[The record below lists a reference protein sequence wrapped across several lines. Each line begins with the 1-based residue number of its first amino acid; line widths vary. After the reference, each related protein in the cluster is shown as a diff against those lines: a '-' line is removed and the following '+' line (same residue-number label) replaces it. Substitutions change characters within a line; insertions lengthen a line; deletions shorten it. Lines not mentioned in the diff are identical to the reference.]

1 MYGLYAFDLD
11 GTIYRSD
18 EAMDGAAETV
28 RTLLDRGARV
38 VYLTNNSA
46 ATPAGVTQKLERMGI
61 PCEPDWVYGTGPF
74 AAQLCQQRG
83 YRQVHVV
90 GEPALHQTFAEAGLS
105 LEGSQPEAVVV
116 GICRTLTYEI
126 IAQAADLI
134 RTGAPFIATNT
145 DATYPMAGGRLQ
157 PGAGAVVA
165 AIQTAA
171 GREPEV
177 LGKPAPAML
186 LAAMKEAGVEPAS
199 TLMVGDRY
207 ETDILCGQA
216 AGCDTWLVTTGV
228 VTDRPHGQPGGENL
242 RELLDYEPESPC

>member
-1 MYGLYAFDLD
+1 MYSLYAFDLD
-11 GTIYRSD
+11 GTIYRGD
-18 EAMDGAAETV
+18 EAIDGAADTV

-46 ATPAGVTQKLERMGI
+46 ATPEGVSLKLQKMGI
-61 PCEPDWVYGTGPF
+61 PCEPAWVYGTGPF
-74 AAQLCQQRG
+74 AAQLCLERG

-90 GEPALHQTFAEAGLS
+90 GEPALYRTIARAGLE
-105 LEGSQPEAVVV
+105 LATDRPEAVVV
-116 GICRTLTYEI
+116 GICRSLTYEM
-126 IAQAADLI
+126 IAEASDHI
-134 RTGAPFIATNT
+134 RAGALFIATNT

-186 LAAMKEAGVEPAS
+186 LAAMKEAGVEPAN

-228 VTDRPHGQPGGENL
+228 VPDRPEGQPGGENL
-242 RELLDYEPESPC
+242 RELLN

>member
-1 MYGLYAFDLD
+1 
-11 GTIYRSD
+11 
-18 EAMDGAAETV
+18 
-28 RTLLDRGARV
+28 
-38 VYLTNNSA
+38 
-46 ATPAGVTQKLERMGI
+46 
-61 PCEPDWVYGTGPF
+61 
-74 AAQLCQQRG
+74 
-83 YRQVHVV
+83 
-90 GEPALHQTFAEAGLS
+90 
-105 LEGSQPEAVVV
+105 VVV
-116 GICRTLTYEI
+116 GICRTLTYEM

-134 RTGAPFIATNT
+134 RAGAPFIATNT

-186 LAAMKEAGVEPAS
+186 LAAMKEAAVEPAS

-207 ETDILCGQA
+207 ETDIHCGQA

-228 VTDRPHGQPGGENL
+228 VRDRPDGQPGGANL
-242 RELLDYEPESPC
+242 RELLN

>member
-11 GTIYRSD
+11 GTIYRGD
-18 EAMDGAAETV
+18 EAIDGAAETV
-28 RTLLDRGARV
+28 RALRDCGARV

-46 ATPAGVTQKLERMGI
+46 ATPAGVTQKLEHMGI
-61 PCEPDWVYGTGPF
+61 PCEPAWVYGTGPF

-90 GEPALHQTFAEAGLS
+90 GEPALHQTFAEAGLNPAS
-105 LEGSQPEAVVV
+105 RNPEAVVV
-116 GICRTLTYEI
+116 GICRTLTYEM

-134 RTGAPFIATNT
+134 RSGLPFIATNT

-171 GREPEV
+171 GRAPEV

-216 AGCDTWLVTTGV
+216 AGCETWLVTTGV
-228 VTDRPHGQPGGENL
+228 VTDRPDGQPGGANL
-242 RELLDYEPESPC
+242 RELLN

>member
-11 GTIYRSD
+11 GTIYRGE
-18 EAMDGAAETV
+18 EAIDGAAETV
-28 RTLLDRGARV
+28 RTLLARGARV

-46 ATPAGVTQKLERMGI
+46 ATPAGVTLKLEKMGI
-61 PCEPDWVYGTGPF
+61 PCEPAWVYGTGPF
-74 AAQLCQQRG
+74 TAQLCRDRG
-83 YRQVHVV
+83 YRQVNVV
-90 GEPALHQTFAEAGLS
+90 GEPALHQTFAEAGLQ
-105 LEGSQPEAVVV
+105 LATDRPEAVVV
-116 GICRTLTYEI
+116 GICRTLTYEM
-126 IAQAADLI
+126 IAEAADLI
-134 RTGAPFIATNT
+134 RAGAPFIATNT

-186 LAAMKEAGVEPAS
+186 LAAMKEAAVEPAS

-228 VTDRPHGQPGGENL
+228 VTDRPDGQPGGANL
-242 RELLDYEPESPC
+242 RELLN